1 MKKNDHRD
9 IIAQYVMENSASFY
23 RIAFS
28 YARNHDNALDIVQ
41 EAAYK
46 ALKSSASLRE
56 PQYIK
61 TWFHRILIN
70 TAIDNLR
77 KSQRYQLTDDETT
90 FEAPI
95 HDHYENLDLKSA
107 MTLLSDEQ
115 RLGVILRYFEDM
127 RLQDI
132 ADMLGENLST
142 VKTRLYAALKKLRI
156 EIQSDEE
163 RMTYE

>member
-1 MKKNDHRD
+1 MKTDPKD
-9 IIAQYVMENSASFY
+9 IIAQYVTENSASFY

-28 YARNHDNALDIVQ
+28 YTRNHDDALDIVQ
-41 EAAYK
+41 ESVYK

-70 TAIDNLR
+70 TAIDTLR
-77 KSQRYQLTDDETT
+77 KSQRYQLTDEEAA
-90 FEAPI
+90 FESPT

-107 MTLLSDEQ
+107 MALLSDEQ
-115 RLGVILRYFEDM
+115 RLVVILRYFEDM

-132 ADMLGENLST
+132 ADILDKNLST

-163 RMTYE
+163 RMSHE

>member
-1 MKKNDHRD
+1 MKKNEHKD
-9 IIAQYVMENSASFY
+9 IIAQYVTENSASFY
-23 RIAFS
+23 RIALS
-28 YARNHDNALDIVQ
+28 YTRNHDNALDIVQ
-41 EAAYK
+41 EATYK

-70 TAIDNLR
+70 TAIDFLR
-77 KSQRYQLTDDETT
+77 KTQRYQLTDDEVA
-90 FEAPI
+90 FDAPT

-115 RLGVILRYFEDM
+115 RLVVILRYFEDM
-127 RLQDI
+127 RLKDI
-132 ADMLGENLST
+132 AEILEENLST

-163 RMTYE
+163 RMSHE